1 MQKDEKSSSCRSAAH
16 KTLEQWIAAVE
27 KLSVDDT
34 TRLYTENALLVPTLE
49 DGVPNTPATRRA
61 YFEKFLSQDSLS
73 CKIDLQVDHA
83 SGKDDA
89 VLIGGLYTFEII
101 KNRKK
106 EIIPARFLF
115 VFEEFDGQ
123 WLITG
128 HHSSRQKSVDKTQ
141 FLF

>member
-1 MQKDEKSSSCRSAAH
+1 M
-16 KTLEQWIAAVE
+16 E

-61 YFEKFLSQDSLS
+61 YFKKFLSQDSLS

-128 HHSSRQKSVDKTQ
+128 HHSSRQKSGDKTQ